1 MKKAKTHPVSFR
13 GKAVDLVYEDMGYE
27 ADCNAHV
34 IEWSFADDALNCL
47 RLTDM
52 EEQDIYD
59 QLRDRID
66 LADASIPEPKE

>member
-1 MKKAKTHPVSFR
+1 MKKAKTHAVSFR
-13 GKAVDLVYEDMGYE
+13 GKTVDLVYEDMGYE

-59 QLRDRID
+59 QLRGRID
-66 LADASIPEPKE
+66 LADASVPEPEE